1 MSARVPLSRV
11 FLLLPLTL
19 LPTGCGEAPRQDQ
32 GPAGATRVPPPASE
46 VTPEAVTPEAAPEQA
61 PVEPQV
67 VPANGNGFRLEWS
80 TEPSP
85 PPLNGEF
92 SVRFRLLGEDG
103 APLAAELSSLR
114 VDADMPAHGHGMN
127 VAPTLTEENGWVE
140 ATPLLFHMPGA
151 WELYVDRTEGALT
164 ERAQVPFEVR

>member
-1 MSARVPLSRV
+1 MSARLHLARAA
-11 FLLLPLTL
+11 LLLLAACAETP
-19 LPTGCGEAPRQDQ
+19 DQ
-32 GPAGATRVPPPASE
+32 GAGAA
-46 VTPEAVTPEAAPEQA
+46 EAAPGQPGAGPPSAEA
-61 PVEPQV
+61 PGQGTATQPEEAPEGPRV
-67 VPANGNGFRLEWS
+67 VPSNGDGFRLEWS

-92 SVRFRLLGEDG
+92 SVRFRLLDAGG
-103 APLAAELSSLR
+103 TPLATDLSSLG

-127 VAPTLTEENGWVE
+127 VAPKLVQADGWVE

-151 WELYVDRTEGALT
+151 WELYVDLTEGPLT

>member
-1 MSARVPLSRV
+1 
-11 FLLLPLTL
+11 
-19 LPTGCGEAPRQDQ
+19 
-32 GPAGATRVPPPASE
+32 
-46 VTPEAVTPEAAPEQA
+46 
-61 PVEPQV
+61 
-67 VPANGNGFRLEWS
+67 
-80 TEPSP
+80 
-85 PPLNGEF
+85 LNGEF